1 LASVYI
7 KRVEIYGFK
16 SFPYKTIVEL
26 HPGITA
32 IVGPNGAG
40 KSNLLDAIKW
50 VLGEG
55 SPKRLRVKEMSDLI
69 FSGDHGRKVDF
80 AEVKLVLAHEP
91 PVLEKFKDLSEI
103 SIVRRFYRDGEGEFF
118 INQKPCRLRD
128 IQLLFLEL
136 GISNQGYS
144 IIDQGDIT
152 KFIELSAKERRVFL
166 EDLAGVSKIKFAE
179 AEVAKN
185 IEKTEFNLIRIKDL
199 ILEIER
205 QYLALK
211 EQAER
216 AQKYLEIKGRYLILS
231 LALNE
236 ERAKRVGTELSE
248 VRQKIKSLEEKKASL
263 EREIERLEDLEKE
276 EQITMSELTLKLKS
290 LQGEKANLEAELNRL
305 NQSLNNLLR
314 EEADLKARMERE
326 RIRLS
331 HEEERTKKVE
341 AEEGTIQNEL
351 SKLNQQKDELQRQ
364 KDEKNRALAEGRK
377 ELEAK
382 KVELAKLDASWQE
395 LLRKRDRLDEK
406 KALIES
412 QIKSFE
418 KELARLKEDL
428 LTLEE
433 RDSSSTESLA
443 KLREERRGLEEAL
456 QRIRQEINLLKN
468 KQDEVSSN
476 LSSLKE
482 EMILVSSHAQR
493 LVKNI
498 EFLDS
503 LLKKEGKPGK
513 IDLPPERILGYR
525 FKDLSTEDIKVLEF
539 VLGDRLKAIIVK
551 EIDEIRNLAKSSEE
565 NLIFILEEE
574 LKRYD
579 FSLFKHH
586 KDTGLIISPDGFL
599 YLMKKEKRGLFSLIK
614 EREELSAELKVW
626 QEKEKELKERQKS
639 LNYEK
644 EAVSN
649 EIKKL
654 EDKARELE
662 KRLNALLSMERELEK
677 EALKMEERRLRL
689 SEERQK
695 LEEMHRGALSEMGII
710 NQELEE
716 IQAKLITLEKQIKDK
731 KREVESFEKEFFSL
745 RKSLE
750 SLEKDLLQFN
760 TRIAYLNDRL
770 KALKEEKQRALSAI
784 KSSKFNLERHERE
797 ALIVLESLKT
807 LKEKRFKLE
816 KDLEGIKLTLQ
827 ELEGKREEHASR
839 IKELQDQRKTHEK
852 MVHKLTV
859 EIHNASLREKELEL
873 LLAKLKD
880 EIRSLKESLSFDGL
894 NSGSLL
900 PLTFDS
906 PFDLAEEVSR
916 LREELKKFGD
926 VNLHSIKEFEAVEKR
941 YKELLSHKEDLEA
954 SLAKLK
960 EVLRELNGTA
970 RSKLV
975 ETLEKVNE
983 KAREIFS
990 ELFPSAQVE
999 LALVGEDPLTAGLE
1013 VRIRIPNKNV
1023 KSINMLSGGE
1033 KALCVIGFLLSFYL
1047 VHPSPF
1053 LILDEVDAPLD
1064 EKNAIKFVKLLKRIT
1079 KNSQVLLIT
1088 HNPQVMKEVDLLI
1101 GVTMEEKGISKVLKL
1116 NLREFKEDHQL
1127 EATPRAKKAI
1137 LP

>member
-55 SPKRLRVKEMSDLI
+55 SPKRLRVKEMADLI

-179 AEVAKN
+179 AEITKN

-199 ILEIER
+199 LLEVER

-236 ERAKRVGTELSE
+236 ERAKRVDTELSE
-248 VRQKIKSLEEKKASL
+248 VRQKIKSLEQKKASL

-276 EQITMSELTLKLKS
+276 EQIMMSELTLKLKS
-290 LQGEKANLEAELNRL
+290 LQVEKANLEAELNRL

-395 LLRKRDRLDEK
+395 LLRKRDRLYEK
-406 KALIES
+406 KALLES

-418 KELARLKEDL
+418 KELARLKEDV

-433 RDSSSTESLA
+433 RDSSSKEKLA

-456 QRIRQEINLLKN
+456 QRIRQEINLLKK

-513 IDLPPERILGYR
+513 IDLPPERVLGYR
-525 FKDLSTEDIKVLEF
+525 FKDLSTEDIKILEF

-551 EIDEIRNLAKSSEE
+551 DIDEIKNLAKSSEE

-586 KDTGLIISPDGFL
+586 KDTGLITSPDGFI
-599 YLMKKEKRGLFSLIK
+599 YLMKKEKKGLFSLIK
-614 EREELSAELKVW
+614 EREELSTELKVW

-639 LNYEK
+639 LISEK

-677 EALKMEERRLRL
+677 EAFKMEERRLRL

-695 LEEMHRGALSEMGII
+695 LEEMHRRALSEMGII
-710 NQELEE
+710 NQELEG

-745 RKSLE
+745 RKGLE
-750 SLEKDLLQFN
+750 SLERDLLQFN

-770 KALKEEKQRALSAI
+770 KALKEEKQRALAAI

-797 ALIVLESLKT
+797 ALILSENLKT

-816 KDLEGIKLTLQ
+816 KDLEAIKLTLQ
-827 ELEGKREEHASR
+827 EIEGKREEHASR

-859 EIHNASLREKELEL
+859 EIHNATLREKELEL
-873 LLAKLKD
+873 LLAKLND
-880 EIRSLKESLSFDGL
+880 EIRGLKESLAFDGS
-894 NSGSLL
+894 NSCSCL
-900 PLTFDS
+900 PLTFDPS
-906 PFDLAEEVSR
+906 FDLAEEVSR

-926 VNLHSIKEFEAVEKR
+926 VNLHSIKEFEAIEKR

-960 EVLRELNGTA
+960 EVLRELNESA

-1013 VRIRIPNKNV
+1013 IRIRIPNKNV

-1053 LILDEVDAPLD
+1053 LVLDEVDAPLD
-1064 EKNAIKFVKLLKRIT
+1064 EKNAVKFVKLLRRIT

-1088 HNPQVMKEVDLLI
+1088 HDPQVMKEVDLLI

-1127 EATPRAKKAI
+1127 EATSRAKKAI